1 MMKMLQWLKERIKFV
16 GAGLLVVILVVYYFI
31 SNDVSFSPPE
41 DAEGWEMEEIDGEE
55 EVPPEQLPVEEIL
68 VDVKGA
74 VQKPGVYKAKMG
86 ERVIDLIDR
95 AGGVTEAADSKA
107 INFAMRVTDEMVLY
121 VPHIGEEVVNVDM
134 TASAS
139 GESNSGKINLNK
151 ASQSELETLPGIGPV
166 KAQAIIEYRDSSGP
180 FKAIEDIMEIS
191 GFGQKTF
198 EKLKEHISVN

>member
-1 MMKMLQWLKERIKFV
+1 MLQWLKERIKFV

>member
-1 MMKMLQWLKERIKFV
+1 MLQWLKERIKFV

-121 VPHIGEEVVNVDM
+121 VPHIGEEVENVDM

>member
-1 MMKMLQWLKERIKFV
+1 MLQWLKERIKFV

-41 DAEGWEMEEIDGEE
+41 DAEGWEMEEIGGEE